1 MRKKAP
7 QKKRKPG
14 PGRPPQSFKRKGPA
28 LRTCRSIDHY
38 AAQLRKWERM
48 LAGKAAAQKNSYDW
62 AATTYVCRVVGEAAA
77 LLEMR
82 SAELSDA
89 ITLGCEQDR
98 YHSETLIDMGA
109 ALFGD
114 EFKKRAERDK
124 DL

>member
-1 MRKKAP
+1 LKP

-14 PGRPPQSFKRKGPA
+14 PGRPPQAFKRKGPA
-28 LRTCRSIDHY
+28 LRTCRAIDHH
-38 AAQLRKWERM
+38 AAQLRSYEQK
-48 LAGKAAAQKNSYDW
+48 LARKAAAQDCSYDW

-89 ITLGCEQDR
+89 ITYGAEQDR
-98 YHSETLIDMGA
+98 YHSEMLIDMGA